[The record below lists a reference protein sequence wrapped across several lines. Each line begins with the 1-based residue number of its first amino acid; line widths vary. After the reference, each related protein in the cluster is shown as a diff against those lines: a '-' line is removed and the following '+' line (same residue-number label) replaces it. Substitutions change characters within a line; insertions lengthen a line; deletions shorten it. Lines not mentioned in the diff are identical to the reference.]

1 MTLGILPLLI
11 QQTTVIM
18 IEIEYNGFGLASS
31 CHHKVIMWII
41 LFRRMGHDLCSR
53 CHKKFQKGWATDHRG
68 NTMGHVI
75 SDALKLLVKGWEVL
89 SIQSYMRFESNH
101 LTHMGWTLCA
111 QRGLATGR
119 SREENILNQLM
130 VQGKTGFS
138 VKSCFTCYRHVM

>member
-1 MTLGILPLLI
+1 MIHNDRHEFFLPLLIKQTTPGIIKKLPLLIKQMTLGILPLLI

-31 CHHKVIMWII
+31 CNHKSSCESSFCREWAMICVQDATK
-41 LFRRMGHDLCSR
+41 RV
-53 CHKKFQKGWATDHRG
+53 QKGSATGHSG

-101 LTHMGWTLCA
+101 LTHMG
-111 QRGLATGR
+111 
-119 SREENILNQLM
+119 
-130 VQGKTGFS
+130 
-138 VKSCFTCYRHVM
+138 